1 MSVRTV
7 MSVEIRQGLVED
19 SRLTPC
25 YLDGH
30 PAVVSGYRNPH
41 ATVQRKDGRGGRV
54 DFAWATVARILER
67 HRRFE
72 S

>member
-7 MSVEIRQGLVED
+7 MSPEIRQGLVED

-25 YLDGH
+25 FLDGH
-30 PAVVSGYRNPH
+30 PAVVSGWRNDF
-41 ATVQRKDGRGGRV
+41 ATVMRKDGKGGDV
-54 DFAWATVARILER
+54 TFAWATVARILER
-67 HRRFE
+67 TRRFE